1 MILQECII
9 VCVIGAEDNA
19 NPSPANVP
27 YAQCREVRTEG
38 SLTSNMDRITIG
50 ASAAICGTIIT
61 AVLVFLLCSHRRRR
75 GSSRKLHT
83 LQEPG
88 KLPIAGLPVNCCSS
102 LVGPTPSPG
111 GMGAPLPGTQASLS
125 AYSVQKEWDQL
136 SAYSTRSIPR
146 PRIFTVERQGSVTRA
161 SCLEDGG
168 PPGPGPGSMNGHS
181 RGHYFPG
188 ATLGSSLAGLGSR
201 AGT

>member
-1 MILQECII
+1 M
-9 VCVIGAEDNA
+9 VCVIGAEEPA
-19 NPSPANVP
+19 SPSPGSVP

-38 SLTSNMDRITIG
+38 SSTSSMDRITIA
-50 ASAAICGTIIT
+50 ASAAICATIVV
-61 AVLVFLLCSHRRRR
+61 AVLVFLLATRRRR
-75 GSSRKLHT
+75 RASSRKLHT

-111 GMGAPLPGTQASLS
+111 GGMGATLPGTQASLS

-146 PRIFTVERQGSVTRA
+146 PRIFSVERQGSVTRA
-161 SCLEDGG
+161 SCLEDQ
-168 PPGPGPGSMNGHS
+168 PPGPPVNGSAGNHS
-181 RGHYFPG
+181 RGHYFAG
-188 ATLGSSLAGLGSR
+188 ASLGSSIGGLGGR
-201 AGT
+201 AG